1 MFDTYHLLGM
11 NELSSDEDDDDFV
24 PAASEADSSDEEME
38 MMEAADIASPAPHVT
53 RAAAPA

>member
-38 MMEAADIASPAPHVT
+38 MLESAVLTPSAPRVT
-53 RAAAPA
+53 RAAAPT

>member
-38 MMEAADIASPAPHVT
+38 MLESAVLTTPTLRVT
-53 RAAAPA
+53 RAAAPV

>member
-38 MMEAADIASPAPHVT
+38 MLESAVLTTPAPCVT
-53 RAAAPA
+53 RATAPV

>member
-38 MMEAADIASPAPHVT
+38 MLDSAVLTTPALRVT

>member
-38 MMEAADIASPAPHVT
+38 MLESAVLTFLAPCVT
-53 RAAAPA
+53 RAAAPV